1 METVRRT
8 GLIATKIGMT
18 QVFDATGEAI
28 PVTLMHVDSN
38 FVLGNKEKNKD
49 GYDAVILGYG
59 KAKLNRV
66 PKPVK
71 GQCSKVKVEPV
82 KHIREFRVSSGAQLE
97 VGKQV
102 IVSHFVLGQLVDVK
116 GTSIGKGFAGAMKRH
131 NFGGLEASHGVS
143 VSHRSH
149 GSTGQRQD
157 PGKVFKNKKMAGH
170 LGDERVT
177 IQNLE
182 IIDINS
188 EMNIIALRGAVP
200 GSKGSIVYIVDAIKK
215 AVPVSANFPAAYAES
230 K

>member
-18 QVFDATGEAI
+18 QIFDATGEAI

-59 KAKLNRV
+59 KAKPNRV
-66 PKPVK
+66 SKPVK

-82 KHIREFRVSSGAQLE
+82 KHIREFRVSGGAQLE

-200 GSKGSIVYIVDAIKK
+200 GNKGSIVYIVDAIKK

-230 K
+230 N

>member
-1 METVRRT
+1 MEAVRRT

-28 PVTLMHVDSN
+28 PVTLMHIDSN
-38 FVLGNKEKNKD
+38 FVLGNKEKAKD

-59 KAKLNRV
+59 KAKPNRAS
-66 PKPVK
+66 KPVK

-82 KHIREFRVSSGAQLE
+82 KHVKEFRISSGAQLE

-102 IVSHFVLGQLVDVK
+102 SATHFVVGQLVDVK
-116 GTSIGKGFAGAMKRH
+116 GISIGKGFAGAMKRH

-143 VSHRSH
+143 ISHRSH

-170 LGDERVT
+170 LGSERVT

-182 IIDINS
+182 IIDINP

-200 GSKGSIVYIVDAIKK
+200 GNKGSIVYIADAIKK
-215 AVPVSANFPAAYAES
+215 AVPVNASFPAAYAE
-230 K
+230 

>member
-59 KAKLNRV
+59 KAKPNRV
-66 PKPVK
+66 SKPVK

-82 KHIREFRVSSGAQLE
+82 KHIREFRVSGGAQLE

-102 IVSHFVLGQLVDVK
+102 IASHFVLGQLVDVK

-200 GSKGSIVYIVDAIKK
+200 GNKGSIVYIVDAIKK

-230 K
+230 N

>member
-18 QVFDATGEAI
+18 QIFDATGEAI

-59 KAKLNRV
+59 KAKPNRV
-66 PKPVK
+66 SKPVK

-82 KHIREFRVSSGAQLE
+82 KHIREFRVSGGAQLE

-102 IVSHFVLGQLVDVK
+102 IASHFVLGQLVDVK

-200 GSKGSIVYIVDAIKK
+200 GNKGSIVYIVDAIKK

-230 K
+230 N